1 MTSKQKYSNTN
12 EINSNETKLQ
22 GKQTQIKKNKKVL
35 NVPNVGIV
43 FFRNLVLSCLQ
54 NIKKTKILF
63 NGSNE
68 VIVFHRNLNIFLDI

>member
-35 NVPNVGIV
+35 NVLNLLF